1 VDVNAMFVVFL
12 KEKGKEVL
20 EELVTLTLAFG
31 QENDIT
37 MLEHNVV
44 LYPNIEE
51 MELNEST
58 INLQADSK

>member
-1 VDVNAMFVVFL
+1 MFVVFL